1 MVIVLDRRVP
11 FQTAKSPI
19 SGGPPGALK
28 PALRGPAPGSSPI
41 YTMRSY
47 ERL

>member
-11 FQTAKSPI
+11 FQTTKSPI
-19 SGGPPGALK
+19 SGGPRGGTEAGVEGPGA
-28 PALRGPAPGSSPI
+28 GSSRI